1 MLPDFH
7 TDVDMWFLPL
17 KHCGHSADAIA
28 ILGKYL
34 LDRVYSSPL
43 AEGELAGPKKRRK
56 RPHKGRHLVRR
67 LDHTR
72 KDKESCVKSRLVAT
86 PN

>member
-1 MLPDFH
+1 MR
-7 TDVDMWFLPL
+7 FLPL

-43 AEGELAGPKKRRK
+43 AKGELAGPEKRSK
-56 RPHKGRHLVRR
+56 RPHKGRHLEWP
-67 LDHTR
+67 LDHTG
-72 KDKESCVKSRLVAT
+72 KDKESCVVSRSVAT